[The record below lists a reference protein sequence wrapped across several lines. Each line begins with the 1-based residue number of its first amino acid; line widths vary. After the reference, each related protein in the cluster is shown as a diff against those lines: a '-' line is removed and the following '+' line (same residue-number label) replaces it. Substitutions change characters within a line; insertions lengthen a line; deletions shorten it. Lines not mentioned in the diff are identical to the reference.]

1 MVLYTALWLSKE
13 LILYC
18 NSESVDS
25 VFIEFIGFN
34 LLHTNLEQKP
44 LFLLMYVILNR
55 QLWYKL
61 GDDTLDVLVAF
72 LRKQC
77 MLNQYSIYDWILP

>member
-25 VFIEFIGFN
+25 VFIEFIDFN
-34 LLHTNLEQKP
+34 LLHTNLEPKP
-44 LFLLMYVILNR
+44 LFLIMYVILNK

-61 GDDTLDVLVAF
+61 GGDSLEVLVAF
-72 LRKQC
+72 LRK
-77 MLNQYSIYDWILP
+77 